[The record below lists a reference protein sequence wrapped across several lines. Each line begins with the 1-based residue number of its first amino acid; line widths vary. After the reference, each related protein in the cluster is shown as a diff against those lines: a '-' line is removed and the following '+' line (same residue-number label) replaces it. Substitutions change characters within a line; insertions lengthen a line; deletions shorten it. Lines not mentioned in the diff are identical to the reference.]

1 MRSVKGNEYAC
12 AAYFYQESFV
22 AVDLGS
28 THYFSKDHQA
38 RTFAARWRQKK
49 TSREALMSV
58 GEIEIPLATAEP
70 GIQSEQNPGLMM
82 RITGLNAAGLRA
94 FRGAG
99 LGWGLDGMD
108 WMMYSYVTPAIMSSL
123 LLTKGQIANIASLS
137 LATSAIGGILGGILA
152 DRFGRA
158 RVLVFII
165 LAYSVATALCAT
177 AQDFTQLAIWRSLAG
192 AAFGAEWGVG
202 AAMLA
207 EFAQEGKR
215 GRIIGILQA
224 CYAVGWAAAGLL
236 YIVADA
242 LFTSNW
248 SWRVL
253 FLVGIL
259 PAFLALYVRTRVHD
273 NVRLTAGGQAK
284 LRLLFRGTQWLTTV
298 RATLLAAACQSI
310 YYSVFTFLP
319 LFLSGERGLQVGGTS
334 VYVWIAILGSFCGYV
349 AAGFIHDRI
358 GRRPTFSIY
367 FIGSALAVVMFLL
380 LPIGGT
386 IGAIIA
392 AFPLGFFAAG
402 QTAGLGAYLAEL
414 HPTEIRATGQ
424 SFSYSA
430 GRGISGLAT
439 TLVGGIT
446 AALGLGAAIA
456 TVGICAS
463 ALALIFLW
471 TLPET
476 RGWVIVAKKEARA

>member
-1 MRSVKGNEYAC
+1 MR
-12 AAYFYQESFV
+12 
-22 AVDLGS
+22 
-28 THYFSKDHQA
+28 
-38 RTFAARWRQKK
+38 
-49 TSREALMSV
+49 V
-58 GEIEIPLATAEP
+58 GEIGMQLTATEP
-70 GIQSEQNPGLMM
+70 AIQSEQEPDFVM
-82 RITGLNAAGLRA
+82 RFTGLTAAGRRA

-108 WMMYSYVTPAIMSSL
+108 WMMYSFVTPAIMSSL
-123 LLTKGQIANIASLS
+123 LLSRDQIANIASLS
-137 LATSAIGGILGGILA
+137 LATSAVGGILGGILA

-165 LAYSVATALCAT
+165 LAYSVSTAMCAT
-177 AQDFTQLAIWRSLAG
+177 AQDFTQLAIWRSVAG

-215 GRIIGILQA
+215 GRIMGILQA
-224 CYAVGWAAAGLL
+224 CYALGWAAAGLL
-236 YIVADA
+236 YVIADA
-242 LFTSNW
+242 LFTANW
-248 SWRVL
+248 SWRAL
-253 FLVGIL
+253 FLVGIA

-273 NVRLTAGGQAK
+273 NVKLTAKSETK
-284 LRLLFRGTQWLTTV
+284 LRLLFRGTQWFTTL

-319 LFLSGERGLQVGGTS
+319 LFLAGQRGLKVSGTS
-334 VYVWIAILGSFCGYV
+334 VYVWVAILGSLCGYV
-349 AAGFIHDRI
+349 VAGFIHDHI
-358 GRRPTFSIY
+358 GRRLTFSIY
-367 FIGSALAVVMFLL
+367 FVGSTLAIVMFLL

-386 IGAIIA
+386 IGAILA

-414 HPTEIRATGQ
+414 HATEIRATGQ
-424 SFSYSA
+424 AFSYSA

-439 TLVGGIT
+439 TMVGGIT
-446 AALGLGAAIA
+446 AALGLGTAIA

-476 RGWVIVAKKEARA
+476 KGLVIVDEAARA